1 MDPVQSV
8 EVLTAGGVM
17 QVGLLFLP
25 AMRVEHFQVREVF
38 LVLIMIGQL
47 AYCTHVGLSPV
58 WLVSKAHSTGWPL

>member
-1 MDPVQSV
+1 
-8 EVLTAGGVM
+8 M

-25 AMRVEHFQVREVF
+25 AMRVEHFWVREVF

-47 AYCTHVGLSPV
+47 AYHTHVGFSPV